1 MALEC
6 DAGDARKAA
15 IRNPNLADEDFLAG
29 IADNDD
35 DYWIRTEAVR
45 KLKSQDILK
54 DLAINANHSEIR
66 SHACKIIEDGDTL
79 KWVIDND
86 ESEEVIAS
94 AVENP
99 NFNDKQML
107 AEFVKHSPYWIVREG
122 AARNVHMDD
131 STLYEIITD
140 DSFTNNVRQS
150 AISGI
155 KDERLAIEI
164 FYDDSLRIFQ
174 DAAVRKIYNQNV
186 LKHIYENS
194 SGNIRRIAV
203 LNSSDVEFLRKVS
216 ENDPDVHIRH
226 EASKKLDNLNI
237 LY

>member
-1 MALEC
+1 M
-6 DAGDARKAA
+6 
-15 IRNPNLADEDFLAG
+15 AG

-35 DYWIRTEAVR
+35 DYWIRTESVR
-45 KLKSQDILK
+45 RLKSQDILK
-54 DLAINANHSEIR
+54 DLAINANHSEVR
-66 SHACKIIEDGDTL
+66 SHACKIIEDEDTL

-86 ESEEVIAS
+86 DSEEVIAS

-99 NFNDKQML
+99 NFNDRKML
-107 AEFVKHSPYWIVREG
+107 VDFVKHSPYWIVREG

-140 DSFTNNVRQS
+140 DSFTNSVRQS

-155 KDERLAIEI
+155 KDERFAIEI

-203 LNSSDVEFLRKVS
+203 LNSSDIEFLRKVS

-226 EASKKLDNLNI
+226 EASKNSI
-237 LY
+237 T